1 MVKTNMEYQTP
12 EVKTIEL
19 NVEGSYLQT
28 SSSFGA
34 KNRAGNDF
42 EEDDD
47 YTYEY

>member
-28 SSSFGA
+28 GSGKA
-34 KNRAGNDF
+34 AIRDWAY
-42 EEDDD
+42 DDD
-47 YTYEY
+47 DEL